1 MRIRGLLFVLV
12 SPAFVACMPQ
22 QPPLAAPVAEAPSPP
37 DERVVVSTVT
47 VGTVGTPA
55 GEAAQAPRASDADR
69 VRPEPVFFR
78 LGAGYGAVGRID
90 LSPCKDRG
98 LDTGYVHMHV
108 TFGEGGSIARAVI
121 ESPTQPPPEALACIG
136 ELLEEATVP
145 PFQGGDVTLSKSLFV
160 ASQAPNVPTAPGG
173 EIFVKSDS
181 KSRSG
186 ARPLTLR

>member
-12 SPAFVACMPQ
+12 SPAFVGCMPQ
-22 QPPLAAPVAEAPSPP
+22 EPPVAAPVAEAPSPP

-47 VGTVGTPA
+47 VA
-55 GEAAQAPRASDADR
+55 GDAARAAPRASDADR

-108 TFGEGGSIARAVI
+108 TFGVGGSVARAVV

-136 ELLEEATVP
+136 ELLEAATVP

-160 ASQAPNVPTAPGG
+160 ASQAPDVPTAPGA
-173 EIFVKSDS
+173 EIIVKSDS
-181 KSRSG
+181 KARSG
-186 ARPLTLR
+186 ARPLTLAP